1 MSYKG
6 LIIFGLLAAGCLQ
19 GNHNQN
25 AGILTKEILIE
36 ENTIE
41 ESSTEENTIE
51 ESSTEKNATEEPST
65 EENATEEPSTGE
77 NSSEETSTEEEERIE
92 GWIQKDDS
100 KYYYEDGEMVT
111 DWKKVEGNWYYF
123 EPGGKMATGWKK
135 VERNWYYFEPGGEM
149 ATGWKKIEGNWYYF
163 EPGGE
168 MATGW
173 KKAGGN
179 WYYLE
184 TGGKM
189 ATGWKKVG
197 GNWYYFEPGGEMAT
211 GWKKV
216 GRNWYYLEN
225 GGEMTTGWKKVE
237 GNWYYL
243 ETSGK
248 MATGW
253 KKIEGNWYYLETGG
267 KMATGWK
274 KVGGNWYYLNIGGKM
289 LTDWQQ
295 VDGKWYYLNSGGAM
309 LKSTVVQGRVLD
321 SNGEW
326 MVDSK
331 YIASNGSPYYIRVN
345 KKACV
350 VTVYALDENGYYTVP
365 IKSMICSPG
374 NSTPI
379 GTFNTIVKYRWRNLI
394 GNVQGQYSTRIV
406 RGFLF
411 HSVPYGTTNE
421 NDLRADYFN
430 RLGEITS
437 AGCVRLQ
444 VGDAKWIFDHCPL
457 STIVQIYENDMPGP
471 FGVPNYIKIPTKGI
485 FSHWDPTDPHQDNP
499 WKRLSDGWNYIEGKW
514 YYCYEDGSIAVNT
527 VIDGYVVGQDGVWIP

>member
-1 MSYKG
+1 MPIYLKILSNCETIIFSLKVIQKNQNNAGTISLRSARSGTIICFRKTIREVEMSYKG

-36 ENTIE
+36 ENTTQE
-41 ESSTEENTIE
+41 FSAEENTIE
-51 ESSTEKNATEEPST
+51 ESSTEENTAEESST
-65 EENATEEPSTGE
+65 EETTTEEPSTGE

-100 KYYYEDGEMVT
+100 KYYFEDGEMVT

-123 EPGGKMATGWKK
+123 EPGG
-135 VERNWYYFEPGGEM
+135 E
-149 ATGWKKIEGNWYYF
+149 
-163 EPGGE
+163 
-168 MATGW
+168 
-173 KKAGGN
+173 
-179 WYYLE
+179 
-184 TGGKM
+184 
-189 ATGWKKVG
+189 
-197 GNWYYFEPGGEMAT
+197 
-211 GWKKV
+211 
-216 GRNWYYLEN
+216 
-225 GGEMTTGWKKVE
+225 
-237 GNWYYL
+237 
-243 ETSGK
+243 
-248 MATGW
+248 
-253 KKIEGNWYYLETGG
+253 
-267 KMATGWK
+267 MATGWK
-274 KVGGNWYYLNIGGKM
+274 KVGGNWYYLNTSGKM

-457 STIVQIYENDMPGP
+457 STIVQKYENDMPGP

-514 YYCYEDGSIAVNT
+514 YYCCEDGSIAVNT

>member
-1 MSYKG
+1 MPIYLKVLSNCETIIFSLKVIQRNQNNAGTISLRSARSGTIICFRKTIREVEMSYKG

-19 GNHNQN
+19 GKQNQN
-25 AGILTKEILIE
+25 VGILTKEILIE

-41 ESSTEENTIE
+41 ESSTE
-51 ESSTEKNATEEPST
+51 KNATEEPST
-65 EENATEEPSTGE
+65 QENATEEPSTGE

-123 EPGGKMATGWKK
+123 EPGG
-135 VERNWYYFEPGGEM
+135 E
-149 ATGWKKIEGNWYYF
+149 
-163 EPGGE
+163 
-168 MATGW
+168 
-173 KKAGGN
+173 
-179 WYYLE
+179 
-184 TGGKM
+184 
-189 ATGWKKVG
+189 
-197 GNWYYFEPGGEMAT
+197 
-211 GWKKV
+211 
-216 GRNWYYLEN
+216 
-225 GGEMTTGWKKVE
+225 
-237 GNWYYL
+237 
-243 ETSGK
+243 
-248 MATGW
+248 
-253 KKIEGNWYYLETGG
+253 
-267 KMATGWK
+267 MATGWK

>member
-19 GNHNQN
+19 GKQNQN
-25 AGILTKEILIE
+25 VGILTKEILIE
-36 ENTIE
+36 ENTTE
-41 ESSTEENTIE
+41 ELSAEENTTE
-51 ESSTEKNATEEPST
+51 ELSAEENTTEELSAEENTTEEPST
-65 EENATEEPSTGE
+65 EENITEEPSTEE
-77 NSSEETSTEEEERIE
+77 NSSEETSTEEEERVE

-100 KYYYEDGEMVT
+100 KYYFEDGEMVT

-123 EPGGKMATGWKK
+123 EPGGEMATGWKK
-135 VERNWYYFEPGGEM
+135 VERNWYYFEPSGEM
-149 ATGWKKIEGNWYYF
+149 ATGWKKLGR
-163 EPGGE
+163 
-168 MATGW
+168 
-173 KKAGGN
+173 N

-184 TGGKM
+184 TS
-189 ATGWKKVG
+189 
-197 GNWYYFEPGGEMAT
+197 GEMAT

-216 GRNWYYLEN
+216 EGNWYYMETS
-225 GGEMTTGWKKVE
+225 GEMTTGWKKVE

-243 ETSGK
+243 EISG
-248 MATGW
+248 
-253 KKIEGNWYYLETGG
+253 E
-267 KMATGWK
+267 MATGWK
-274 KVGGNWYYLNIGGKM
+274 KVGENWYYLETSGKMETGWKKVEGNWYYLNTSGKM

-309 LKSTVVQGRVLD
+309 IKSTVVQGRVLD

-365 IKSMICSPG
+365 LKSMICSPG
-374 NSTPI
+374 NNTPV
-379 GTFNTIVKYRWRNLI
+379 GTFNTIVKYRWRNLL

-406 RGFLF
+406 RDFLF

-444 VGDAKWIFDHCPL
+444 VEDAKWIFDHCPL

-514 YYCYEDGSIAVNT
+514 YYCCEDGSIAVNT

>member
-1 MSYKG
+1 MPIYLKILSNCETIIFSLKVIQKNQNNAGTLSLRSARSGTIICFRKTIREVEMSYKG

-19 GNHNQN
+19 GKQNQN
-25 AGILTKEILIE
+25 VGILTKEILIE
-36 ENTIE
+36 ENTTE
-41 ESSTEENTIE
+41 ELSAEENTTE
-51 ESSTEKNATEEPST
+51 ELSAEENTTEEPST
-65 EENATEEPSTGE
+65 EENIAEEPSTEE
-77 NSSEETSTEEEERIE
+77 NSSEETSTEEKEKVE

-100 KYYYEDGEMVT
+100 KFYYEAGEMVT
-111 DWKKVEGNWYYF
+111 DWKKVEEKWYYF
-123 EPGGKMATGWKK
+123 EPS
-135 VERNWYYFEPGGEM
+135 GEM
-149 ATGWKKIEGNWYYF
+149 ATGWKKLGR
-163 EPGGE
+163 
-168 MATGW
+168 
-173 KKAGGN
+173 N

-184 TGGKM
+184 TS
-189 ATGWKKVG
+189 
-197 GNWYYFEPGGEMAT
+197 GEMAT

-216 GRNWYYLEN
+216 EGNWYYMETS
-225 GGEMTTGWKKVE
+225 GEMATGWKKVE

-243 ETSGK
+243 NTS
-248 MATGW
+248 
-253 KKIEGNWYYLETGG
+253 
-267 KMATGWK
+267 
-274 KVGGNWYYLNIGGKM
+274 GKM

-365 IKSMICSPG
+365 LKSMICSPG
-374 NSTPI
+374 NNTPV
-379 GTFNTIVKYRWRNLI
+379 GTFNTIVKYRWRNLL

-406 RGFLF
+406 RDFLF

-444 VGDAKWIFDHCPL
+444 VEDAKWIFDHCPL

-514 YYCYEDGSIAVNT
+514 YYCCEDGSIAVNT

>member
-1 MSYKG
+1 MPIYLKILSNCETIIFSLKVIQKNQNNAGTISLRSARSGTIICFRKTIREVEMSYKG

-36 ENTIE
+36 ENTTQE
-41 ESSTEENTIE
+41 FSAEENTIE
-51 ESSTEKNATEEPST
+51 ESSTEENTAEESST
-65 EENATEEPSTGE
+65 EETTTEEPSTGE

-100 KYYYEDGEMVT
+100 KYYFEDGEMVT

-123 EPGGKMATGWKK
+123 EPGG
-135 VERNWYYFEPGGEM
+135 E
-149 ATGWKKIEGNWYYF
+149 
-163 EPGGE
+163 
-168 MATGW
+168 
-173 KKAGGN
+173 
-179 WYYLE
+179 
-184 TGGKM
+184 
-189 ATGWKKVG
+189 
-197 GNWYYFEPGGEMAT
+197 
-211 GWKKV
+211 
-216 GRNWYYLEN
+216 
-225 GGEMTTGWKKVE
+225 
-237 GNWYYL
+237 
-243 ETSGK
+243 
-248 MATGW
+248 
-253 KKIEGNWYYLETGG
+253 
-267 KMATGWK
+267 MATGWK
-274 KVGGNWYYLNIGGKM
+274 KVGGNWYYLNTSGKM

-514 YYCYEDGSIAVNT
+514 YYCCEDGSIAVNT

>member
-36 ENTIE
+36 ENTTQE
-41 ESSTEENTIE
+41 FSAEENTIE
-51 ESSTEKNATEEPST
+51 ESSTEENTAEESST
-65 EENATEEPSTGE
+65 EETTTEEPSTGE
-77 NSSEETSTEEEERIE
+77 NSSEETSTEEKEKVE

-100 KYYYEDGEMVT
+100 KFYYEAGEMVT
-111 DWKKVEGNWYYF
+111 DWKKVEEKWYYF
-123 EPGGKMATGWKK
+123 EPS
-135 VERNWYYFEPGGEM
+135 GEM
-149 ATGWKKIEGNWYYF
+149 ATGWKK
-163 EPGGE
+163 
-168 MATGW
+168 
-173 KKAGGN
+173 
-179 WYYLE
+179 L
-184 TGGKM
+184 
-189 ATGWKKVG
+189 
-197 GNWYYFEPGGEMAT
+197 
-211 GWKKV
+211 
-216 GRNWYYLEN
+216 GRNWYYLETS
-225 GGEMTTGWKKVE
+225 GEMATGWKKVE

-243 ETSGK
+243 ETSGE
-248 MATGW
+248 MTTGW
-253 KKIEGNWYYLETGG
+253 KKVGENWYYLETSG

-274 KVGGNWYYLNIGGKM
+274 KVEGNWYYLNTSGKM

-365 IKSMICSPG
+365 LKSMICSPG
-374 NSTPI
+374 NNTPV
-379 GTFNTIVKYRWRNLI
+379 GTFNTIVKYRWRNLL

-406 RGFLF
+406 RDFLF

-444 VGDAKWIFDHCPL
+444 VEDAKWIFDHCPL

-514 YYCYEDGSIAVNT
+514 YYCCEDGSIAVNT

>member
-36 ENTIE
+36 ENTTQE
-41 ESSTEENTIE
+41 FSAEENTIE
-51 ESSTEKNATEEPST
+51 ESSTEENTAEESST
-65 EENATEEPSTGE
+65 EETTTEEPSTGE

-100 KYYYEDGEMVT
+100 KYYFEDGEMVT

-123 EPGGKMATGWKK
+123 EPGG
-135 VERNWYYFEPGGEM
+135 E
-149 ATGWKKIEGNWYYF
+149 
-163 EPGGE
+163 
-168 MATGW
+168 
-173 KKAGGN
+173 
-179 WYYLE
+179 
-184 TGGKM
+184 
-189 ATGWKKVG
+189 
-197 GNWYYFEPGGEMAT
+197 
-211 GWKKV
+211 
-216 GRNWYYLEN
+216 
-225 GGEMTTGWKKVE
+225 
-237 GNWYYL
+237 
-243 ETSGK
+243 
-248 MATGW
+248 
-253 KKIEGNWYYLETGG
+253 
-267 KMATGWK
+267 MATGWK
-274 KVGGNWYYLNIGGKM
+274 KVGGNWYYLNTSGKM

-514 YYCYEDGSIAVNT
+514 YYCCEDGSIAVNT

>member
-1 MSYKG
+1 MPIYLKILSNCETIIFSLKVIQKNQNNAGTISLRSARSGTIICFRKTIREVEMSYKG

-36 ENTIE
+36 ENTTQE
-41 ESSTEENTIE
+41 FSAEENTIE
-51 ESSTEKNATEEPST
+51 ESSTEENTAEESST
-65 EENATEEPSTGE
+65 EETTTEEPSTGE

-100 KYYYEDGEMVT
+100 KYYFEDGEMVT

-123 EPGGKMATGWKK
+123 EPGG
-135 VERNWYYFEPGGEM
+135 E
-149 ATGWKKIEGNWYYF
+149 
-163 EPGGE
+163 
-168 MATGW
+168 
-173 KKAGGN
+173 
-179 WYYLE
+179 
-184 TGGKM
+184 
-189 ATGWKKVG
+189 
-197 GNWYYFEPGGEMAT
+197 
-211 GWKKV
+211 
-216 GRNWYYLEN
+216 
-225 GGEMTTGWKKVE
+225 
-237 GNWYYL
+237 
-243 ETSGK
+243 
-248 MATGW
+248 
-253 KKIEGNWYYLETGG
+253 
-267 KMATGWK
+267 MATGWK
-274 KVGGNWYYLNIGGKM
+274 KVGGNWYYLNTSGKM